1 MLSIT
6 SFYAALVALVFLI
19 LSARVILYRNRNRL
33 SLGDE
38 GDRELLKR
46 IRAQGNCA
54 EYAPIGLILLALTE
68 VQGAPALA
76 VHALGFTFL
85 AGRAI
90 HGWGFSRSHSAL
102 RPRVLGMVL
111 TLIMIG
117 VAAMG
122 LLLHGLI

>member
-54 EYAPIGLILLALTE
+54 EYAPIGLILLALAE

-76 VHALGFTFL
+76 VHALGLTLL

-90 HGWGFSRSHSAL
+90 HGWGFSRSDIAL

-117 VAAMG
+117 VSAMG